1 MDSRAQIRNEVLVK
15 LPKDNMT
22 RVKLTKALTEL
33 KLQNLMLNQ
42 PWGFI
47 CDEGFR
53 SLFEEWGIDP
63 KKLIAVEDVVTVV
76 DNHASPKVLVV
87 CTEKPEGQIQ
97 KHLREHDVHT
107 LGLFS
112 QLIPRLAAGL
122 PPRYNARA
130 AETAKLEYAIM
141 CLPRCG
147 STLVSRELKLIGAG
161 NPVEHFRG
169 YVQDLLRER
178 EVSRFDFPRWWSMV
192 RGGHIENGV
201 FGTKIIYDFW
211 KMAERFM
218 LPEEISE
225 ITSFLAKVPIV
236 YIERSDKYSQ
246 AVSDTVAR
254 QTGVWH
260 LWSNNMKEAYAQ
272 KLEGLNGNLQE
283 AMISY
288 KKFRRNERELRDFL
302 EKIGSRVIKIE
313 YEDLVTEPKLAI
325 RRAAEQLGLD
335 VPEGYITSEV
345 ALQPTTSEAHRALRD
360 RLKEELR

>member
-1 MDSRAQIRNEVLVK
+1 
-15 LPKDNMT
+15 MT

-33 KLQNLMLNQ
+33 KLQNLMKNQ
-42 PWGFI
+42 PWGFV

-53 SLFEEWGIDP
+53 TLLNEWGIDP
-63 KKLIAVEDVVTVV
+63 AKLFTVDDVEKIGDVR
-76 DNHASPKVLVV
+76 SLPKVIVV
-87 CTEKPEGQIQ
+87 CTERPEGPVQ
-97 KHLREHDVHT
+97 KLLREQDVHT

-122 PPRYNARA
+122 PPRYNARN

-225 ITSFLAKVPIV
+225 ITNFLQKVPVI

-272 KLEGLNGNLQE
+272 KLEGLDGNLQE
-283 AMISY
+283 AMTSY
-288 KKFRRNERELRDFL
+288 KKFRRNERDLSDFL
-302 EKIGSRVIKIE
+302 EKNGSRVIKIE

-325 RRAAEQLGLD
+325 RKAAEQLGLSIPD
-335 VPEGYITSEV
+335 DYMDSPI
-345 ALQPTTSEAHRALRD
+345 ALEPTTSEAHRALRD

>member
-1 MDSRAQIRNEVLVK
+1 
-15 LPKDNMT
+15 MT

-33 KLQNLMLNQ
+33 KLESLMKSQ
-42 PWGFI
+42 PWGLV
-47 CDEGFR
+47 CDDEFR
-53 SLFEEWGIDP
+53 SLFEQWGIDP
-63 KKLIAVEDVVTVV
+63 KKLIAVEDVE
-76 DNHASPKVLVV
+76 DDIDSHALPKILVI
-87 CTEKPEGQIQ
+87 CTEKSEGPIQ
-97 KHLREHDVHT
+97 KHLRDQDVQT

-122 PPRYNARA
+122 PPRYNSRNT
-130 AETAKLEYAIM
+130 ETAKLEYAIM

-192 RGGHIENGV
+192 RGGHIINDV

-211 KMAERFM
+211 KMAEKFMEKDESDEIIRF
-218 LPEEISE
+218 LK
-225 ITSFLAKVPIV
+225 KVPVI

-246 AVSDTVAR
+246 AASDAVAR

-260 LWSNNMKEAYAQ
+260 LWSANMKETYAQ
-272 KLEGLNGNLQE
+272 KLEGLEGNLQD
-283 AMISY
+283 AIASY
-288 KKFRRNERELRDFL
+288 KKFRRNERELSEFL
-302 EKIGSRVIKIE
+302 ENIGARVIRIE
-313 YEDLVTEPKLAI
+313 YEDLVAGPKLAI
-325 RRAAEQLGLD
+325 ARAAQQLGL
-335 VPEGYITSEV
+335 EV
-345 ALQPTTSEAHRALRD
+345 HESYMASPIALEPTTSDAHRALRD

>member
-1 MDSRAQIRNEVLVK
+1 M
-15 LPKDNMT
+15 PKDTMT
-22 RVKLTKALTEL
+22 RVKLTRALTEL
-33 KLQNLMLNQ
+33 KLQNLMKSQ
-42 PWGFI
+42 PWGFV
-47 CDEGFR
+47 CDEAFR
-53 SLFEEWGIDP
+53 SLLTEWGIDAD
-63 KKLIAVEDVVTVV
+63 KLISVDDVTSAVDG
-76 DNHASPKVLVV
+76 HALPKVLVV
-87 CTEKPEGQIQ
+87 CTERPEGPIQ

-112 QLIPRLAAGL
+112 QLIPRLAAAL
-122 PPRYNARA
+122 PPRYNARK

-218 LPEEISE
+218 LPAEISE
-225 ITSFLAKVPIV
+225 ITTFLQKVPVI

-272 KLEGLNGNLQE
+272 KLEGLSGNLQE
-283 AMISY
+283 AMTSY
-288 KKFRRNERELRDFL
+288 KKFRRNERELSEFL
-302 EKIGSRVIKIE
+302 EANGSRIIKIE
-313 YEDLVTEPKLAI
+313 YEDLVTKPKIAI
-325 RRAAEQLGLD
+325 RHAAEQLGLE
-335 VPEGYITSEV
+335 VPDDYMASPI
-345 ALQPTTSEAHRALRD
+345 ALEPTTSEAHRSLRD

>member
-1 MDSRAQIRNEVLVK
+1 MAPCVQTRNEVSVK
-15 LPKDNMT
+15 LPKDKMT

-33 KLQNLMLNQ
+33 KLQNLMKSQ
-42 PWGFI
+42 PWGFV

-53 SLFEEWGIDP
+53 ALFNEWGIEP
-63 KKLIAVEDVVTVV
+63 EKLIPVEDVQANVES
-76 DNHASPKVLVV
+76 HSLPKIIVV
-87 CTEKPEGQIQ
+87 CTERAEGPIQ
-97 KHLREHDVHT
+97 KHLREQNVHT

-122 PPRYNARA
+122 PPRYNARK

-178 EVSRFDFPRWWSMV
+178 DVSRFDFPRWWSMV

-218 LPEEISE
+218 LPEEIAE
-225 ITSFLAKVPIV
+225 ITNFLQKVPVI
-236 YIERSDKYSQ
+236 YIERADKYSQ

-272 KLEGLNGNLQE
+272 KLEGLSGNLQD
-283 AMISY
+283 AMMSY
-288 KKFRRNERELRDFL
+288 KKFRRNERELSELL
-302 EKIGSRVIKIE
+302 ETIGSRIIKIE
-313 YEDLVTEPKLAI
+313 YEQLVAEPKIAI
-325 RRAAEQLGLD
+325 RSAAEQLGLE
-335 VPEGYITSEV
+335 VPDDYMASPISLE
-345 ALQPTTSEAHRALRD
+345 PTTSEAHRTLRD

>member
-1 MDSRAQIRNEVLVK
+1 
-15 LPKDNMT
+15 LPKEKMT
-22 RVKLTKALTEL
+22 RVKLAKALTEL
-33 KLQNLMLNQ
+33 KLQNLMKSQ
-42 PWGFI
+42 PWGFV
-47 CDEGFR
+47 CDDGFR
-53 SLFEEWGIDP
+53 KLFEEWEIDP
-63 KKLIAVEDVVTVV
+63 KKLFSVEAVENLV
-76 DNHASPKVLVV
+76 DSQSLPKVLVV
-87 CTEKPEGQIQ
+87 CTEKPEGPLQ
-97 KHLREHDVHT
+97 KHLREQDVHA

-122 PPRYNARA
+122 PPRYNASK

-178 EVSRFDFPRWWSMV
+178 EASRFDFPRWWSMV
-192 RGGHIENGV
+192 RGGHIENDV

-218 LPEEISE
+218 LPGEISE
-225 ITSFLAKVPIV
+225 ITNFLKQVPVI

-283 AMISY
+283 AMTSY
-288 KKFRRNERELRDFL
+288 KKFRRNERDLSDFL
-302 EKIGSRVIKIE
+302 EKNGSRVIKIE
-313 YEDLVTEPKLAI
+313 YEDLVTTPKLAI

-335 VPEGYITSEV
+335 VPDDYMASPI
-345 ALQPTTSEAHRALRD
+345 ALEPTTSEAHRALRD

>member
-1 MDSRAQIRNEVLVK
+1 M
-15 LPKDNMT
+15 PKDQMT

-33 KLQNLMLNQ
+33 KLENLMKSQ
-42 PWGFI
+42 PWGLI
-47 CDEGFR
+47 CDDEFR
-53 SLFEEWGIDP
+53 GLFEEWGVDP
-63 KKLIAVEDVVTVV
+63 KKLIAVEDVE
-76 DNHASPKVLVV
+76 DDIDSHLFPKILVV
-87 CTEKPEGQIQ
+87 CTERPEGPIQ
-97 KHLREHDVHT
+97 KHLREQDVQT

-122 PPRYNARA
+122 PPRYNSRN

-192 RGGHIENGV
+192 RNGHIANGV

-211 KMAERFM
+211 KMAEKFMEDDEIDEIIRF
-218 LPEEISE
+218 LK
-225 ITSFLAKVPIV
+225 KVPVI

-246 AVSDTVAR
+246 AVSDAVAR

-260 LWSNNMKEAYAQ
+260 LWSANMKETYAQ
-272 KLEGLNGNLQE
+272 KLEGLDGNLQD
-283 AMISY
+283 AIASY
-288 KKFRRNERELRDFL
+288 KKFRRNERELSEFL
-302 EKIGSRVIKIE
+302 ENIGSRVIRIE
-313 YEDLVTEPKLAI
+313 YEDLVINPKLTIA
-325 RRAAEQLGLD
+325 RAAGQLGLE
-335 VPEGYITSEV
+335 VPESYMASPISLE
-345 ALQPTTSEAHRALRD
+345 PTTSEAHRMLRD

>member
-1 MDSRAQIRNEVLVK
+1 VK
-15 LPKDNMT
+15 LPNEKMT
-22 RVKLTKALTEL
+22 RVKLTKVLTEL
-33 KLQNLMLNQ
+33 KLQNLMINQ
-42 PWGFI
+42 PWGFV
-47 CDEGFR
+47 CDRGFR
-53 SLFEEWGIDP
+53 DLFDEWGIDP
-63 KKLIAVEDVVTVV
+63 QKLFSLEDVETFI
-76 DNHASPKVLVV
+76 SRQSFPKVLVV
-87 CTEKPEGQIQ
+87 CTERPEGPIQ
-97 KHLREHDVHT
+97 KHLREQDVHT

-122 PPRYNARA
+122 PPRYNARN

-211 KMAERFM
+211 KMAEKFM
-218 LPEEISE
+218 LPEEIDE
-225 ITSFLAKVPIV
+225 IIRFLKNVPVI

-260 LWSNNMKEAYAQ
+260 LWSNNMKEAYAR
-272 KLEGLNGNLQE
+272 KLEGLDGNLQE
-283 AMISY
+283 AMTSY
-288 KKFRRNERELRDFL
+288 KKFRRNERELSEFL
-302 EKIGSRVIKIE
+302 EKNGSRIIKIE
-313 YEDLVTEPKLAI
+313 YDDLVTAPKLAI
-325 RRAAEQLGLD
+325 RRAAEALGLE
-335 VPEGYITSEV
+335 VPDDYMASPI
-345 ALQPTTSEAHRALRD
+345 ALEPTTSEAHRALRD

>member
-1 MDSRAQIRNEVLVK
+1 MNV
-15 LPKDNMT
+15 PKDKMT

-33 KLQNLMLNQ
+33 KLQNLMKSQ
-42 PWGFI
+42 PWGFV
-47 CDEGFR
+47 CDDGFR
-53 SLFEEWGIDP
+53 RLFEEWGVDS
-63 KKLIAVEDVVTVV
+63 KKLIAVEALETDVG
-76 DNHASPKVLVV
+76 NHALPKVLVV
-87 CTEKPEGQIQ
+87 CTERPEGPIQ
-97 KHLREHDVHT
+97 KHLREQNVPT

-122 PPRYNARA
+122 PPRYNGRN

-178 EVSRFDFPRWWSMV
+178 EVSRFDFARWWSMV

-218 LPEEISE
+218 LPDEIEEI
-225 ITSFLAKVPIV
+225 TNFLRKVPVI

-260 LWSNNMKEAYAQ
+260 LWSKNMKDAYAQ
-272 KLEGLNGNLQE
+272 KLEGLDGNLHE
-283 AMISY
+283 AMTSY
-288 KKFRRNERELRDFL
+288 KKFRRNERELGDFL

-313 YEDLVTEPKLAI
+313 YEDLVTQPKLAI
-325 RRAAEQLGLD
+325 RRAAEQLGLE
-335 VPEGYITSEV
+335 VPDGYMASPMSLE
-345 ALQPTTSEAHRALRD
+345 PTTSEAHRALRD
-360 RLKEELR
+360 RLEEELR

>member
-1 MDSRAQIRNEVLVK
+1 VK
-15 LPKDNMT
+15 LPKDTMT

-33 KLQNLMLNQ
+33 KLQNLMKNQ
-42 PWGFI
+42 PWGFV
-47 CDEGFR
+47 CDNAFR
-53 SLFEEWGIDP
+53 SLLIEWGIDP
-63 KKLIAVEDVVTVV
+63 AKLISVEDVESAAGT
-76 DNHASPKVLVV
+76 HAYPKILIV
-87 CTEKPEGQIQ
+87 CTEKPEGPIQ

-112 QLIPRLAAGL
+112 QVIPRLAAGL
-122 PPRYNARA
+122 PPRYNARS
-130 AETAKLEYAIM
+130 AEPAKLEYAIM

-178 EVSRFDFPRWWSMV
+178 DVSRFDFPKWWSMV

-218 LPEEISE
+218 LPNEISE
-225 ITSFLAKVPIV
+225 ITSFLQKVPVI

-272 KLEGLNGNLQE
+272 KLEGLDGNLQE
-283 AMISY
+283 AMTSY
-288 KKFRRNERELRDFL
+288 KKFRRNERELSDFL
-302 EKIGSRVIKIE
+302 ESNGSRIIKIE
-313 YEDLVTEPKLAI
+313 YEDLLSEPKLAI
-325 RRAAEQLGLD
+325 RRAAEQLGLEAPD
-335 VPEGYITSEV
+335 DYMSSPI
-345 ALQPTTSEAHRALRD
+345 ALEPTTSEAHRSLRD